1 MNNIEQILDYSA
13 QRLHDYYQLYPENF
27 NKLFYYA
34 DDAEEHAAAEM
45 DILHIPHKELVKL
58 VSKSAFFRAIF
69 DEGVPADE
77 SFDLHRSTFQMKPEV
92 FRWIPAVLAIYD
104 VHVEN
109 KDNLSYNKNAVV
121 KRPIVEDRV
130 RGIIHMLG
138 LPLLPGIIPPPP
150 MPRIRVARV
159 PLTRRNNLYANNN
172 SNNNSTKSRKSNANK
187 MNNIRGLHP
196 LEAMYVN
203 RFAKSKRNGKRSKKG
218 TRSIR
223 LTPQY

>member
-1 MNNIEQILDYSA
+1 
-13 QRLHDYYQLYPENF
+13 
-27 NKLFYYA
+27 
-34 DDAEEHAAAEM
+34 
-45 DILHIPHKELVKL
+45 
-58 VSKSAFFRAIF
+58 
-69 DEGVPADE
+69 
-77 SFDLHRSTFQMKPEV
+77 MKPEV
-92 FRWIPAVLAIYD
+92 FRWIPAVLAVYG
-104 VHVEN
+104 VQVEN
-109 KDNLSYNKNAVV
+109 KENLSYNKNAVV
-121 KRPIVEDRV
+121 KRPLVEDRV

-172 SNNNSTKSRKSNANK
+172 SNNNSKKSRKSNANK